1 MDQCKHCEARGDQVW
16 CSSLP
21 CTHHET
27 WYATELRKELAD
39 RQGSMDSFRADYL
52 KNESV
57 LKTIHDSLR
66 GREPLDT
73 DPTTQTI
80 QEVRAL
86 YSRVMKLEDELSGQ
100 KCDTDFWKDLA
111 KKNEAAT
118 EKVKDALNKAVQK
131 YQIEEHKVSQ
141 MKRESAE
148 AFADLLIEE
157 GVLLDYGSNIG
168 REPPEDALKR
178 FRTTLAEKER
188 DNDPK

>member
-1 MDQCKHCEARGDQVW
+1 MDQCEHCEARGDLVR

-27 WYATELRKELAD
+27 WYVTELRRELAD

-80 QEVRAL
+80 QEVRDL
-86 YSRVMKLEDELSGQ
+86 YSCVMNL
-100 KCDTDFWKDLA
+100 KC
-111 KKNEAAT
+111 
-118 EKVKDALNKAVQK
+118 
-131 YQIEEHKVSQ
+131 
-141 MKRESAE
+141 ESAE
-148 AFADLLIEE
+148 AFVDFLIEE

-168 REPPEDALKR
+168 REPPDDALRR
-178 FRTTLAEKER
+178 FRAALAEKE
-188 DNDPK
+188 D